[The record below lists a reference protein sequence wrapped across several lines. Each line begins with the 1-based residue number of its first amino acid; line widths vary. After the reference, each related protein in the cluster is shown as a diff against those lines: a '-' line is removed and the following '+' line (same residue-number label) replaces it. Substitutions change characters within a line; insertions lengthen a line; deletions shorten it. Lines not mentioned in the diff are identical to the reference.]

1 MDCGG
6 LPTDDLGKPPQR
18 ENREICVLCSGRV
31 RSSEQAARN
40 RLVFGFYIFFFI
52 SKKKVWA
59 NHHTSIW
66 PDIKPGQISIS
77 GQISKISKIDFLL
90 SRSWEV
96 CVRALEQAMK
106 NFSKFFDRSKKY
118 RFSKKIGANQCFFSV
133 KSVHTMH

>member
-40 RLVFGFYIFFFI
+40 RLVFGLSVFFIFFYFE
-52 SKKKVWA
+52 KKIWA

-66 PDIKPGQISIS
+66 PD
-77 GQISKISKIDFLL
+77 F
-90 SRSWEV
+90 
-96 CVRALEQAMK
+96 
-106 NFSKFFDRSKKY
+106 KKSQN
-118 RFSKKIGANQCFFSV
+118 RLFAQ
-133 KSVHTMH
+133 